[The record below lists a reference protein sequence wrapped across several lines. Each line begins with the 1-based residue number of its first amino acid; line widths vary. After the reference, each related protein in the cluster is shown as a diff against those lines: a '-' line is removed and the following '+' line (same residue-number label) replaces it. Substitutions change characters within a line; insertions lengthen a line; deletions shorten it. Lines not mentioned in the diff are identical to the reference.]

1 MLYTTNEEYL
11 NEIIKMAEKM
21 LEEVADEESEDG
33 LVVEAH
39 ATLECAIEDYQ
50 TEGFNFGNKYGAEK
64 YDPS

>member
-50 TEGFNFGNKYGAEK
+50 TEGFYLGGKNDIG
-64 YDPS
+64 